1 MTFAMKAALKTSL
14 CLAIGLLA
22 VTAPASAHHG
32 DADRY
37 DDKVIS
43 VTGTLVELQLV
54 NPHSIIAFD
63 VTDPSGKTVR
73 WQAEMGG
80 TQQLVKQFGW
90 TKSTVKF
97 GDKVTVTGR
106 RAKDG
111 APYMNL
117 TERSTIV
124 LTDSGKEIYN
134 IGTKTRADLQPQAQ

>member
-1 MTFAMKAALKTSL
+1 MAHDDVEAQVAE
-14 CLAIGLLA
+14 IHDGLRHKKRDG
-22 VTAPASAHHG
+22 P

-37 DDKVIS
+37 DDNVIS
-43 VTGTLVELQLV
+43 VTGSLVELQLV

-63 VTDPSGKTVR
+63 VTDANGKTVR

-80 TQQLVKQFGW
+80 TQQLVKTFGW
-90 TKSTVKF
+90 TKATIKV

-117 TERSTIV
+117 TDRSTIA
-124 LTDSGKEIYN
+124 LTDTGKEIYK
-134 IGTKTRADLQPQAQ
+134 IGVKGEGRAGPPPQ